1 MIRMERRVLGR
12 TGWEVSA
19 ISFGAIKLPRASQ
32 KECTEVLNRALDLG
46 INFVDTADCYG
57 DSEEKI
63 GKALEHRRNEFY
75 LATKIDQRDGRG
87 ARKTLERSLERL
99 RCDTIDLI
107 QLHDCRDSGYD
118 RAIAPG
124 GAVEELKKAQSEG
137 KVSEIGI
144 TVHSSINTMRRAI
157 ESGEFA
163 TIMVAYNLL
172 DRERV
177 GTEVI
182 PSAHE
187 HGMGVICMKPLAGG
201 RLADA
206 RELTTLKEGE
216 TSLAQAA
223 LQFILSN
230 DMVTCAIPGMTKVS
244 ELEQNIKVAEEF
256 RKLSPQEVRE
266 LVQRVGDVGK
276 DFCRNCGYCLPCP
289 QEINIPDVFR
299 FEGYYTRYGMK
310 EWAREQYAALDVKVE
325 ECAECE
331 QCMEKCPY
339 GLDIPRLLKKAAQV
353 LAA

>member
-1 MIRMERRVLGR
+1 MEKRILGR
-12 TGWEVSA
+12 TGWEVSV
-19 ISFGAIKLPRASQ
+19 ISFGGIKLPRARQ
-32 KECTEVLNRALDLG
+32 KECTEVLNRTLDLG
-46 INFVDTADCYG
+46 INFIDTADCYG

-63 GKALEHRRNEFY
+63 GKALEGRRDEFY
-75 LATKIDQRDGRG
+75 LATKVDQRDGKG
-87 ARKTLERSLERL
+87 ARKTLERSLKRF

-107 QLHDCRDSGYD
+107 QLHDCRGSSYD
-118 RAIAPG
+118 KAIAPG
-124 GAVEELKKAQSEG
+124 GVVEEMKKAQSEG
-137 KVSEIGI
+137 KVVEIGI
-144 TVHSSINTMRRAI
+144 TVHSNIETMRRAI

-172 DRERV
+172 DREHV

-201 RLADA
+201 RLADTG
-206 RELTTLKEGE
+206 ELTDLKEGE

-230 DMVTCAIPGMTKVS
+230 DMVTCAIPGMTRVD
-244 ELEQNIKVAEEF
+244 ELEQNIKVAEKV
-256 RKLSPQEVRE
+256 RKLSQQEVRE
-266 LVQRVGDVGK
+266 LVERVGDVGK

-299 FEGYYTRYGMK
+299 FEGYYTRYGLQ
-310 EWAREQYAALDVKVE
+310 EWAQEQYAALDVKVE

-331 QCMEKCPY
+331 QCIEKCPY
-339 GLDIPRLLKKAAQV
+339 GLDIPRLLKKAAEV
-353 LAA
+353 LA

>member
-1 MIRMERRVLGR
+1 MERRILGR

-46 INFVDTADCYG
+46 INFIDTADCYG

-63 GKALEHRRNEFY
+63 GKALKDRRNEFY
-75 LATKIDQRDGRG
+75 LATKIDQRDGKG
-87 ARKTLERSLERL
+87 ARKTLERSLKRL
-99 RCDTIDLI
+99 QCDTIDLI
-107 QLHDCRDSGYD
+107 QLHDCRDYD
-118 RAIAPG
+118 YNEAITPG
-124 GAVEELKKAQSEG
+124 GVVEELKKAKSEG

-172 DRERV
+172 DREHV

-201 RLADA
+201 RLADE
-206 RELTTLKEGE
+206 RELTRLKEGE
-216 TSLAQAA
+216 MSLAQLA

-244 ELEQNIKVAEEF
+244 ELEQNIKVAKEF
-256 RKLSPQEVRE
+256 RKLSLQEMRE
-266 LVQRVGDVGK
+266 LVERVGDVGK

-289 QEINIPDVFR
+289 QEISIPDVFR

-310 EWAREQYAALDVKVE
+310 EWAREQYAALSVKVE

-331 QCMEKCPY
+331 QCIEKCPY
-339 GLDIPRLLKKAAQV
+339 GLEIPRLLKIAARV
-353 LAA
+353 LAV

>member
-1 MIRMERRVLGR
+1 MERRILGR

-19 ISFGAIKLPRASQ
+19 ISFGGIKLPKASQ
-32 KECTEVLNRALDLG
+32 KECTEVLNKALDMG

-63 GKALEHRRNEFY
+63 GKALNHRRDEFY
-75 LATKIDQRDGRG
+75 LATKVDQRDAKGS
-87 ARKTLERSLERL
+87 RKTLERSLKRL
-99 RCDTIDLI
+99 QCDTIDLI
-107 QLHDCRDSGYD
+107 QLHDCGGSGYD
-118 RAIAPG
+118 KAIAPG
-124 GAVEELKKAQSEG
+124 GVVEEMKKAQTEG
-137 KVSEIGI
+137 KVVEIGI
-144 TVHSSINTMRRAI
+144 TVHSDISVMRRAI

-177 GTEVI
+177 GSEVI

-187 HGMGVICMKPLAGG
+187 HGMGTICMKPLAGG

-206 RELTTLKEGE
+206 RELTDLEEGE
-216 TSLAQAA
+216 MSLAQSA

-244 ELEQNIKVAEEF
+244 ELEQNLKVAEEF
-256 RKLSPQEVRE
+256 RKLSLQEVRE
-266 LVQRVGDVGK
+266 LVGRVGNVGK

-289 QEINIPDVFR
+289 QEINIPDIFR
-299 FEGYYTRYGMK
+299 FEGYYTRYGMQ

-331 QCMEKCPY
+331 QCIEKCPY
-339 GLDIPRLLKKAAQV
+339 GLDIPRLLKKAAEV